1 MSDTLGKAFLLTQ
14 DAIRNPHLDSIN
26 PHFGSKFASLAAHID
41 AIIPTANKFGLN
53 VIQEPVAADGQLA
66 LRTRVIHADTGEF
79 YESTMPLAIEK
90 PGPQAQGSAITYAR
104 RYALASIFGVV
115 GEADDDGNTAQ
126 SAALPLSGAAEK
138 AGVERQTA
146 AAPPAPSFIEKAQQ
160 AQTEKRSNRPDVPV
174 QTGVNKA
181 GKPRFTAVTFVKD
194 VTPKNGGF
202 YEIEVVLDG
211 QPRSLSTKLQ
221 NLIDAAMGLRGS
233 SCRVDWT
240 ETETVKGDRTYINRY
255 LDHIEPVS
263 DDGVVEAID
272 ALADAMASDLD
283 EIPF

>member
-14 DAIRNPHLDSIN
+14 DAIRNPHLDSVN

-79 YESTMPLAIEK
+79 YESTVPLQLDK
-90 PGPQAQGSAITYAR
+90 TGPQGAGSAITYFR

-126 SAALPLSGAAEK
+126 SALGGAEK
-138 AGVERQTA
+138 RATDATVTREVTSP
-146 AAPPAPSFIEKAQQ
+146 APVAAPSFIEKAQQ
-160 AQTEKRSNRPDVPV
+160 AQTEKRPNRPDMPV
-174 QTGVNKA
+174 QTGVNKS

-194 VTPKNGGF
+194 VTQKNGGF

-211 QPRSLSTKLQ
+211 QPRVLSTKLQ
-221 NLIDAAMGLRGS
+221 NLIDAAVGLRGS
-233 SCRVDWT
+233 SCRVEWT
-240 ETETVKGDRTYINRY
+240 EVEKVSGDKTFVNRY

-263 DDGVVEAID
+263 DDGVEESVD
-272 ALADAMASDLD
+272 AYLTDMDS
-283 EIPF
+283 IPF